1 MVFDLSA
8 SKELNLSVDA
18 FAKMNKLRLLRFYN
32 CQFYGRSEYLSE
44 KELIASTHDAWR
56 WMGCDN
62 SPYNDSKLH
71 LSIDFKFPSNN
82 LRSLH
87 WHGYPLKSL
96 PSNFHPEK
104 LVELNMCYSL
114 LKQLWEGKKV

>member
-32 CQFYGRSEYLSE
+32 FQFCGSSEYLSG
-44 KELIASTHDAWR
+44 KELIVSTHNAWR
-56 WMGCDN
+56 WRDYDLYN
-62 SPYNDSKLH
+62 SLYNDSKLH
-71 LSIDFKFPSNN
+71 LSRDFKFPSNN
-82 LRSLH
+82 L
-87 WHGYPLKSL
+87 YPLKSL
-96 PSNFHPEK
+96 PSNFLPEK
-104 LVELNMCYSL
+104 LVELNMCYSQ